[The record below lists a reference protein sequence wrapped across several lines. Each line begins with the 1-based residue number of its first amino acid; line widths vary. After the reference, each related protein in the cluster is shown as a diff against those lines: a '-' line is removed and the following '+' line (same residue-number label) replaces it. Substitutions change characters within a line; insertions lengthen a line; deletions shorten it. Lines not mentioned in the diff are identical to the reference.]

1 MRKTRAVKA
10 VKHKRTSFSN
20 LWHSSDSWNH
30 RLHNFI
36 LRFSKA
42 KGGICCCSNNN
53 YEDAYQE
60 VIMITVLVRATL
72 EWDCSL
78 PLKPSALPLCPHLAS
93 LYCFLVLV
101 LLLEQVPCVRF
112 STRGVNSPPSRS
124 EENSLWQSHWLL
136 LTLVQLLTQTDSQ
149 DNFFIVVFFFFLC
162 WWKSQEKSLIEK
174 ILFGFGPTFFILV
187 FTCTFSPK
195 PWFSYWQTMLHS
207 SVCFRNPFTQV
218 ATVRGE
224 EKQLKSISVK

>member
-149 DNFFIVVFFFFLC
+149 DNFFIVVFFFF
-162 WWKSQEKSLIEK
+162 SLLMEVARK
-174 ILFGFGPTFFILV
+174 ISDRKDSVWVWSNILHLGI
-187 FTCTFSPK
+187 
-195 PWFSYWQTMLHS
+195 YLY
-207 SVCFRNPFTQV
+207 
-218 ATVRGE
+218 
-224 EKQLKSISVK
+224 I